1 MDLLLILT
9 YTAICTVIFKVF
21 KIPLNKWTLPTAV
34 LGGVLLI
41 GTLVFLMNYNH
52 PYSEIGREYVVTT
65 PIVPA
70 VSGTVVSVNALANVE
85 MKQGDVLF
93 QIDPVPFQSRVDS
106 LTAQLDLARADAE
119 RARKLLVS
127 NNISQRDAE
136 AAFTRQASLEG
147 QLETAQFELDQ
158 TTVRAPTDGY
168 VTQMTLRPGIRAVSM
183 PLRPVMVFV
192 NKETLY
198 FVGWFRQNSLL
209 RLEVGDEAE
218 VAYDGIPGKV
228 FSGRVVVV
236 APALAEGQVQA
247 SGSLISP
254 VSSPYPGR
262 IGVNIEIT
270 DPDFEAYRDKIP
282 GGAYAQAA
290 LYSKHFHHV
299 AIMRKILLRMSAWM
313 NYLFPFH

>member
-9 YTAICTVIFKVF
+9 YTAICVVVFKVF
-21 KIPLNKWTLPTAV
+21 KIPLNKWSVPTAV
-34 LGGVLLI
+34 LGGIVLI

-70 VSGTVVSVNALANVE
+70 VSGTVVSVSARPNIEL
-85 MKQGDVLF
+85 KQGDVLF
-93 QIDPVPFQSRVDS
+93 NIDPVPFQSKVDS
-106 LTAQLDLARADAE
+106 LEAQIVLARDDAE

-136 AAFTRQASLEG
+136 ATFSRLADLEG
-147 QLETAQFELDQ
+147 QLATAQFNLDQ

-192 NKETLY
+192 NKESLY

-209 RLEVGDEAE
+209 RLTAGDEAE
-218 VAYDGIPGKV
+218 VAYDGIPGRV
-228 FSGRVVVV
+228 FTGRVVTVM
-236 APALAEGQVQA
+236 PALAEGQVQA
-247 SGSLISP
+247 SGTLVSP
-254 VSSPYPGR
+254 MSAPYPGR
-262 IGVNIEIT
+262 IGVRIEIT
-270 DPDFEAYRDKIP
+270 DPAFEAYRDLVP

-290 LYSKHFHHV
+290 IYSQHFHHV

-313 NYLFPFH
+313 NYLYPFH